1 MQVIYQDNVL
11 TYIVE
16 MGKKKSMWIMSK
28 KNSKP
33 DSIKFKHCKMCTNV
47 AIVNHKT
54 IIFEKKKKNK

>member
-1 MQVIYQDNVL
+1 
-11 TYIVE
+11 
-16 MGKKKSMWIMSK
+16 MSK

-54 IIFEKKKKNK
+54 IIFEKKKTNKIKINVKQENLNQRLNDINV